1 MRILKENC
9 VALVIDYQE
18 KLIPAMSG
26 IDSLL
31 ERSEIL
37 LKGLNALEVP
47 MVISQQYPRGLGQ
60 TLPQILEASG
70 GAPTFDKASFSLW
83 DDEALRGA
91 IEASGKK
98 TVIICGVEA
107 HVCVLQTA
115 VDLLENGY
123 QVVMVD
129 DCISSRRPSDKEIAM
144 KRAMHEG
151 ATLTTSEAILFELQR
166 ISGTP
171 AFKTIS
177 KLVK

>member
-1 MRILKENC
+1 MRILKDNC
-9 VALVIDYQE
+9 IALVIDYQE

-31 ERSEIL
+31 SRSEIL

-47 MVISQQYPRGLGQ
+47 MLISQQYPRGLGQ
-60 TLPQILEASG
+60 TLPQVLEASG
-70 GAPTFDKASFSLW
+70 NAPTMDKNSFSLW
-83 DDEALRGA
+83 DDDA
-91 IEASGKK
+91 IRSAVEASGKK

-115 VDLLENGY
+115 VDLIEAGY
-123 QVVMVD
+123 QVVLVD
-129 DCISSRRPSDKEIAM
+129 DCISSRRPGDKEIAM

-171 AFKTIS
+171 TFKIIS